1 VNSVL
6 KELAVLE
13 LVVKNPTIKQQE
25 LVEATRKS
33 IVTIKQIMKLL
44 QEKNISAVK
53 AVNATANGKF
63 WFDMALYKM
72 AV

>member
-1 VNSVL
+1 MNSVL

-44 QEKNISAVK
+44 QGKNISAVK

-63 WFDMALYKM
+63 WFKIKRD
-72 AV
+72 